1 MNKLLLVV
9 SPCIR
14 RISSLWILCAL
25 TSIGFAT
32 EIQQKQPNLY
42 PFNSTIDAKRFEL
55 LIQEIRCIVCQN
67 QNLAESNAS
76 LANDLRNKIYQMII
90 AKQSNAE
97 IKSYLVKRYGEFI
110 LLRPLFNIK
119 TYILWLFPFVAII
132 LLIYRFYVVR

>member
-97 IKSYLVKRYGEFI
+97 IKSYLEENTDVT
-110 LLRPLFNIK
+110 NI
-119 TYILWLFPFVAII
+119 INEL
-132 LLIYRFYVVR
+132 